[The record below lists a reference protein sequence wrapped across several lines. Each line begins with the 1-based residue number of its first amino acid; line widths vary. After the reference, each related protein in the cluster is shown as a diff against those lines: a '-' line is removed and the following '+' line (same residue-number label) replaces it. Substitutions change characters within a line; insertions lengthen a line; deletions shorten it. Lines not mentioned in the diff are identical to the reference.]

1 MDTTSTTTLSTKR
14 SAEEVHEN
22 AKRRK
27 TDTKMADDTTEQEV
41 TNNGESK
48 ELQRFKTLLKSYAHE
63 MKRIYG
69 ERQSM
74 YAEKWE
80 DGDEEEEEYMH
91 LCEGKKLGMIGL
103 LLDVDSLDEKRLED
117 LKGRCG
123 AAYDGFS
130 PDELGRA
137 AYDGFSPN
145 ELA

>member
-22 AKRRK
+22 DAKRRK
-27 TDTKMADDTTEQEV
+27 TDTEMADDTTEQEV
-41 TNNGESK
+41 ANNGESK
-48 ELQRFKTLLKSYAHE
+48 DLQRFKTLLKSYAHE

-74 YAEKWE
+74 YAEPR
-80 DGDEEEEEYMH
+80 DGIARDEEEEEYMH

-103 LLDVDSLDEKRLED
+103 ILDVDSLDEKRLED
-117 LKGRCG
+117 LKGRHG

-130 PDELGRA
+130 PDELA
-137 AYDGFSPN
+137 
-145 ELA
+145 